1 MTNQTQTHTAT
12 RRAYAAWNGYASE
25 TSIGFGNTWSA
36 YVFDSAAQRDAW
48 LSAQTDMASMKCTR
62 ARALKHTHREGDDQ
76 FLYNPITDEFIVF

>member
-25 TSIGFGNTWSA
+25 TSTGFGNTWSA

-48 LSAQTDMASMKCTR
+48 LATRTDMASMKCTR